1 MALRLCA
8 FALSS
13 TLVTTWCLGVF
24 VVQYDVLIGRTMN
37 FDVLTIFPQLFES
50 FRATG
55 VLGKAVERGVV
66 GIEAHDLR
74 DWAGNKWRQ
83 IDDEPYGGGAG
94 MVLQAPPVL
103 AAIRDM
109 ASRQSD
115 TRTIILGPRGRPL
128 DQTLAEELVRESRLL
143 LVCGR
148 YEGFDQRIFE
158 ISGAEEVSVGDYI
171 LGGGEVAA
179 MALIEVVSRLVP
191 GVVGDPES
199 VNSDS
204 FGEGM
209 LDFPCYTRPPEVEGE
224 PVPEVLLSGNHEAIR
239 RWRLEKSVEMTVTRR
254 PDLVK
259 RSWERY
265 SKEVREI
272 VRRIA
277 PELTPELDGE

>member
-1 MALRLCA
+1 
-8 FALSS
+8 
-13 TLVTTWCLGVF
+13 
-24 VVQYDVLIGRTMN
+24 MN
-37 FDVLTIFPQLFES
+37 FDVLTIFPQLFEP
-50 FRATG
+50 FRTTG

-74 DWAGNKWRQ
+74 DWADNKWRQ

-94 MVLQAPPVL
+94 MVLQAAPVL
-103 AAIRDM
+103 AAIRDV
-109 ASRQSD
+109 SGRLEG
-115 TRTIILGPRGRPL
+115 TRTLILGPRGRLL
-128 DQTLAEELVRESRLL
+128 DQSLAEELVQEPSLL

-191 GVVGDPES
+191 GVVGDPDS
-199 VNSDS
+199 VSSDS
-204 FGEGM
+204 FGEGL
-209 LDFPCYTRPPEVEGE
+209 LDYPCYTRPSEVEDE
-224 PVPEVLLSGNHEAIR
+224 PVPEVLLSGNHEVIR
-239 RWRLEKSVEMTVTRR
+239 RWRLEQSVEMTVTRR

-259 RSWERY
+259 RNWERY

-272 VRRIA
+272 VRRFA
-277 PELTPELDGE
+277 PDLIPESGSD